1 MTREV
6 IQCAVMFADVAGS
19 TALYDKYGNTKAKN
33 AIENC
38 INLMSDVTNRKN
50 GMVIKTIGDEVMCRF
65 PTASDCMG
73 AAVEIQEAVKIIA
86 SGGDE
91 IALKVR
97 VGLHA
102 GEAILENNDVFGDAV
117 NVSARMADIAKA
129 DQIITTEETY
139 NQLTGFLKS
148 LCRKYDTTS
157 VKGKADLITIYDVL
171 WDDEDDDV
179 TSIAY
184 STSVTS
190 SSDNQITLIANGD
203 KNVLHE
209 LDMPITI
216 GRGAKASIPVDAPL
230 ASRVHATI
238 DFNRGKFVLTDQST
252 NGTYVKLSDGKE
264 VFLRREEL
272 PLSSSGT
279 IALGEKVDG
288 CESVI
293 TFLIG

>member
-1 MTREV
+1 MAREV

-38 INLMSDVTNRKN
+38 INLMTDVTNRKK

-65 PTASDCMG
+65 PTATDCMG

-91 IALKVR
+91 IAIKVR
-97 VGLHA
+97 IGFHA

-117 NVSARMADIAKA
+117 NVAARMAGIAKA
-129 DQIITTEETY
+129 DQIITTEDSY

-148 LCRKYDTTS
+148 LCRKFDTTT
-157 VKGKADLITIYDVL
+157 VKGKAELITIYDVL

-184 STSVTS
+184 STAVTTT
-190 SSDNQITLIANGD
+190 DNQITLVAMGD
-203 KNVLHE
+203 SSVYHE
-209 LDMPITI
+209 LDMPVTI
-216 GRGAKASIPVDAPL
+216 GRGAKASIPVNAPL
-230 ASRVHATI
+230 ASRIHARI
-238 DFNRGKFVLTDQST
+238 EYNRGKFVLTDQST

-272 PLSSSGT
+272 PLSSSGFL
-279 IALGEKVDG
+279 ALGEKVDG
-288 CESVI
+288 CEAVI
-293 TFLIG
+293 SFVVG

>member
-1 MTREV
+1 MTKEV
-6 IQCAVMFADVAGS
+6 IHCAVMFADVAGS
-19 TALYDKYGNTKAKN
+19 TALYDKYGNTKAKT

-65 PTASDCMG
+65 PSAADCMG

-91 IALKVR
+91 IAIKVR
-97 VGLHA
+97 IGLHA

-117 NVSARMADIAKA
+117 NVAARMAGIAKG

-139 NQLTGFLKS
+139 KQLGGFLKS
-148 LCRKYDTTS
+148 LCRKFDTTS

-171 WDDEDDDV
+171 WDDDDDDV

-184 STSVTS
+184 STAVT
-190 SSDNQITLIANGD
+190 SSDNQITLTAMGD
-203 KNVLHE
+203 SNVFHE
-209 LDMPITI
+209 LDMPVTI
-216 GRGAKASIPVDAPL
+216 GRGAKASVPVNAPL
-230 ASRVHATI
+230 ASRIHARI
-238 DFNRGKFVLTDQST
+238 EYNRGKFVLTDQST

-272 PLSSSGT
+272 PLSSSGSV
-279 IALGEKVDG
+279 ALGEKVEG

-293 TFLIG
+293 TFHIG